1 MDLKLISSIPNWK
14 VEEQLI
20 KIDEE
25 VTEFKEAID
34 AGITKDII
42 AEGLDVCQTILT
54 MFQILEMEDYIAEGV
69 EMHNKKLNERGWDL
83 KEIGDGILN
92 IIKNLMINELINMN
106 KKLKCVDEKEFSAKI
121 QFLDVDKLWNLCMPL
136 VNLSTIK
143 GVNESID
150 EMKAGLLKDINGSK
164 GDDLIC

>member
-14 VEEQLI
+14 VEDQLA

-25 VTEFKEAID
+25 VTEFKNAID
-34 AGITKDII
+34 TGITKDII

-54 MFQILEMEDYIAEGV
+54 MFQVLEIENYITEGV
-69 EMHNKKLNERGWDL
+69 ETHNKKLNGRGWDL
-83 KEIGDGILN
+83 KEIGDDILN
-92 IIKNLMINELINMN
+92 LIKNSMINELINMN
-106 KKLKCVDEKEFSAKI
+106 KKLKYLDEKEFNAKI

-150 EMKAGLLKDINGSK
+150 EMKMGEFLKNIN
-164 GDDLIC
+164 

>member
-14 VEEQLI
+14 VEDQLA

-34 AGITKDII
+34 EGITKDII

-69 EMHNKKLNERGWDL
+69 EIHNKKLKGRGWDL
-83 KEIGDGILN
+83 VETGDGILN
-92 IIKNLMINELINMN
+92 LIKSSMINELININ
-106 KKLKCVDEKEFSAKI
+106 KKLKCIDEKEFNAKI
-121 QFLDVDKLWNLCMPL
+121 RFLDVDKLWNLCMPL
-136 VNLSTIK
+136 TNLGALKQVNK
-143 GVNESID
+143 NID
-150 EMKAGLLKDINGSK
+150 EVKMEEFLKNINEGK
-164 GDDLIC
+164 ETI

>member
-14 VEEQLI
+14 VEDQLA

-25 VTEFKEAID
+25 VTEFKNAID
-34 AGITKDII
+34 TGITKDII
-42 AEGLDVCQTILT
+42 AEVLDVCQTILT
-54 MFQILEMEDYIAEGV
+54 MFQVLEIENYITEGV
-69 EMHNKKLNERGWDL
+69 ETHNKKLNGRGWDL
-83 KEIGDGILN
+83 KEIGDDILN
-92 IIKNLMINELINMN
+92 LIKNSMINELINMN
-106 KKLKCVDEKEFSAKI
+106 KKLKCLDEKEFNAKI

-150 EMKAGLLKDINGSK
+150 EMKMGEFLKNIN
-164 GDDLIC
+164 

>member
-14 VEEQLI
+14 VEDQLE

-25 VTEFKEAID
+25 VTEFKNAID

-54 MFQILEMEDYIAEGV
+54 MFQVLEIENYITEGV
-69 EMHNKKLNERGWDL
+69 ETRNKKLNGRGWDL
-83 KEIGDGILN
+83 KEIGDDILN
-92 IIKNLMINELINMN
+92 LIKNSMINELINMN
-106 KKLKCVDEKEFSAKI
+106 KKLKCLDEKEFNAKI

-150 EMKAGLLKDINGSK
+150 EMKMGEFLKNIN
-164 GDDLIC
+164 

>member
-14 VEEQLI
+14 VEDQLA

-25 VTEFKEAID
+25 VTEFKNAID
-34 AGITKDII
+34 TGITKDII

-54 MFQILEMEDYIAEGV
+54 MFQVLEIENYITEGV
-69 EMHNKKLNERGWDL
+69 ETHNKKLNGRGWDL
-83 KEIGDGILN
+83 KEIGDDILN
-92 IIKNLMINELINMN
+92 LIKNSMINELINMN
-106 KKLKCVDEKEFSAKI
+106 KKLKCLDEKEFNAKI
-121 QFLDVDKLWNLCMPL
+121 QFLDVNKLWDLCMPL

-150 EMKAGLLKDINGSK
+150 EMKMGEFLKNIN
-164 GDDLIC
+164 